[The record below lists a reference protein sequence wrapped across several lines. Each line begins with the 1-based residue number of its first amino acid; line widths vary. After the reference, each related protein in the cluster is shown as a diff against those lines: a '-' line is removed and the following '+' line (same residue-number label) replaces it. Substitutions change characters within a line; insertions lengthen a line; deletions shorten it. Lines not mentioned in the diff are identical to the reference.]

1 MSRDHLILNQ
11 SGRYHFKE
19 LELLILNHLKSTGH
33 VQPGLVAP
41 VSTDKIHIGNMIID
55 LILLTENLQL
65 DFTECLA
72 AAYVAQTG
80 DKK

>member
-1 MSRDHLILNQ
+1 MPRDHLILNQ

-19 LELLILNHLKSTGH
+19 LELLVIDHLKSTGY
-33 VQPGLVAP
+33 VQPGLVTP
-41 VSTDKIHIGNMIID
+41 VNTDKIHIGNMIIQ
-55 LILLTENLQL
+55 LIMLTENMQL